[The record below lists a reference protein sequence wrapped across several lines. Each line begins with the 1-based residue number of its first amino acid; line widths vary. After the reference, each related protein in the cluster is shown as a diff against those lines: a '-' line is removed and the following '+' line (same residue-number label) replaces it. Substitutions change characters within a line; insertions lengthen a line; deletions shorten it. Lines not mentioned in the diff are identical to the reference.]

1 MKKLFISLIGIFCAT
16 SISAQV
22 KGRVLEINSGKD
34 TSSVPGV
41 ILFWSHTSVSTTTD
55 ENGKFEISS
64 NAETNLL
71 VVRATGY
78 NADTLEVKDTSR
90 FISVILKNGVD
101 LKEVEVVYYTSGTE
115 M

>member
-16 SISAQV
+16 YTFGQV

-55 ENGKFEISS
+55 ENGRFVISP
-64 NAETNLL
+64 NTETNL
-71 VVRATGY
+71 
-78 NADTLEVKDTSR
+78 
-90 FISVILKNGVD
+90 
-101 LKEVEVVYYTSGTE
+101 
-115 M
+115 